1 MEPLSSSVQGFFRKV
16 CGFALNRIYQQID
29 DRRKELG
36 LSINKF
42 CALNNIPAS
51 TYRNWIHGRSERADV
66 EVIRRMYLSLQM
78 EPSEILNIDSDA
90 QPPAVVSDLQEINE
104 TPATTK
110 ELDTGLTVL
119 SRLIESNAVAH
130 QAEIQAV
137 RAEMD
142 KGLAARD
149 EQFDRERTMYRDHLR
164 EKSRQLHILSGV
176 CAALIAALA
185 ACLVLLISK

>member
-1 MEPLSSSVQGFFRKV
+1 MV
-16 CGFALNRIYQQID
+16 FALNRIYQQID
-29 DRRKELG
+29 ERRKELG

-66 EVIRRMYLSLQM
+66 ELIRRMYLSLQM

-119 SRLIESNAVAH
+119 SRLIESNALAH
-130 QAEIQAV
+130 QAAIQAI
-137 RAEMD
+137 RADMQAA
-142 KGLAARD
+142 LTARD
-149 EQFDRERTMYRDHLR
+149 DQFTRERIIYQRLLR
-164 EKSRQLHILSGV
+164 VFTASCAILGFG
-176 CAALIAALA
+176 LIA
-185 ACLVLLISK
+185 CIVLLVKYLA